1 MTQRRIALVS
11 VAVIVVVALLFV
23 GSVLAQG
30 RGRHAAAQA
39 AQHAAAAPDCVGAG
53 CPAGLNCTEEMKAQC
68 AKLAAH
74 TKGQPGAKTAAQS
87 TPACSMAAK
96 HTKTGPGEMSGC
108 VAAHGSAG
116 TGKGTCPFMQ
126 QTAKTGPT
134 AGAKATGGAASACP
148 LAPDCEKAKDG
159 TCPHVKDCPL
169 KTQSATKTAAKAV
182 PGCPMQ
188 QADPG
193 GLSAAKATSV
203 QGGTCPMM
211 QHASESGKK

>member
-1 MTQRRIALVS
+1 MTQRRIAFVL
-11 VAVIVVVALLFV
+11 VAVIVVLAVLFA
-23 GSVLAQG
+23 GALAQG
-30 RGRHAAAQA
+30 RGRHVVAQA
-39 AQHAAAAPDCVGAG
+39 AQHTAAAPDCVGPG
-53 CPAGLNCTEEMKAQC
+53 CPAGLDCTAEMKAQC

-134 AGAKATGGAASACP
+134 AGAKATSGAASACP
-148 LAPDCEKAKDG
+148 LTPDCPKAKDG

-169 KTQSATKTAAKAV
+169 KTQSATKTAATAV
-182 PGCPMQ
+182 SGCPME
-188 QADPG
+188 QAASSG
-193 GLSAAKATSV
+193 SSATKATSPK
-203 QGGTCPMM
+203 GGTCPMM